1 MEVYGIT
8 EYTDYP
14 PDTAVRMTNIQILT
28 GTVTPTLS
36 WTPEDVVTDVG
47 QHTIVVSNS
56 STNGEVDLYFH
67 NPLKK
72 VNAGIPATVL
82 TPVTNSCNDTINLS
96 MTLENYGVHTL
107 TTCSVNYILDSN
119 PAVTQTWN
127 GSLTTG
133 QTTSITFPTFITTAG
148 WHTLICYSSNPN
160 DSVDMQTSN
169 DTTIV
174 QFHIALSGTLPLMEG
189 FETAT
194 CPSGTLPNANWN
206 IGGFYFQITST
217 AAASGV
223 KSCMLNN
230 LINVGGNISVL
241 ETNHVYDMTT
251 ISSPVLTFEAA
262 YQQRATTNA
271 DKLQIFTS
279 TDCGLTWQSRKVI
292 TATTLATLAGG
303 TSTSPYIPTPSQFT
317 TYTVTINAV
326 ASSHNVMFRW
336 EFLADPAGPGNNL
349 YLDNINIASSAAA
362 GIEQI
367 TNNTDIVIYP
377 NPTKGM
383 LNVELRM
390 FNENTNLQITDI
402 LGNTVKQIK
411 VQNSQ
416 FTTDISDLN
425 EGVYNVSI
433 ISNEGVVNK
442 RVVIVR

>member
-1 MEVYGIT
+1 
-8 EYTDYP
+8 
-14 PDTAVRMTNIQILT
+14 
-28 GTVTPTLS
+28 
-36 WTPEDVVTDVG
+36 
-47 QHTIVVSNS
+47 
-56 STNGEVDLYFH
+56 
-67 NPLKK
+67 
-72 VNAGIPATVL
+72 
-82 TPVTNSCNDTINLS
+82 
-96 MTLENYGVHTL
+96 
-107 TTCSVNYILDSN
+107 
-119 PAVTQTWN
+119 
-127 GSLTTG
+127 
-133 QTTSITFPTFITTAG
+133 
-148 WHTLICYSSNPN
+148 
-160 DSVDMQTSN
+160 MQTSN

-251 ISSPVLTFEAA
+251 ISSP
-262 YQQRATTNA
+262 TNA